1 MFLRGGD
8 FIFSNVINSAI
19 LAAEKSCFSDFS
31 GCELDNTGLFVC
43 PVCGKRKQ
51 TRVRGRII
59 PCQCGCDIAAE
70 KEARQKRA
78 LEERISRNI
87 EKGVTDRRYLSQTF
101 EVDRNFN
108 PEISN
113 RCRKYVENWQAV
125 KERNIGLLLYGNTG
139 TGKTFFSCCIG
150 NALLQTGVRVL
161 ITSLP
166 RLVQDRIE
174 SVKIG
179 KSPVNLK
186 AFELLILDDF
196 GCGNINQTIYQ
207 IIDDIYVS
215 QIPLI
220 VTTNLSPKQLT
231 EPNTME
237 EKRIFDRVL
246 EMCAA
251 RILVNGTPLRREIAR
266 QKAEFVEQLFKD

>member
-1 MFLRGGD
+1 M
-8 FIFSNVINSAI
+8 SKVIEDAI
-19 LAAEKSCFSDFS
+19 TAAEKWCFADFE
-31 GCELDNTGLFVC
+31 GCTPDETGLFIC
-43 PVCGKRKQ
+43 PVCHKRKQ
-51 TRVRGRII
+51 TRVFGRVI
-59 PCQCGCDIAAE
+59 PCQCLCDIAAE
-70 KEARQKRA
+70 QAERQRRD
-78 LEERISRNI
+78 LEERISRNV

-108 PEISN
+108 PGISS
-113 RCRKYVENWQAV
+113 RCRKYVESWQAV
-125 KERNIGLLLYGNTG
+125 KARNIGILFYGNTG

-166 RLVQDRIE
+166 RLVQDRVE
-174 SVKIG
+174 SMRTG

-196 GCGNINQTIYQ
+196 GVGNLSQTVYQ
-207 IIDDIYVS
+207 IIDDVYVS

-220 VTTNLSPKQLT
+220 VTTNLSPKQLS
-231 EPNTME
+231 EPSTME
-237 EKRIFDRVL
+237 EKRIYDRVL

-251 RILVNGTPLRREIAR
+251 RILVNGTPLRREIALEK
-266 QKAEFVEQLFKD
+266 QQYVNELFGEL

>member
-1 MFLRGGD
+1 M
-8 FIFSNVINSAI
+8 
-19 LAAEKSCFSDFS
+19 
-31 GCELDNTGLFVC
+31 
-43 PVCGKRKQ
+43 
-51 TRVRGRII
+51 
-59 PCQCGCDIAAE
+59 
-70 KEARQKRA
+70 
-78 LEERISRNI
+78 
-87 EKGVTDRRYLSQTF
+87 
-101 EVDRNFN
+101 
-108 PEISN
+108 
-113 RCRKYVENWQAV
+113 
-125 KERNIGLLLYGNTG
+125 LLYGNTG

-174 SVKIG
+174 SVKTG
-179 KSPVNLK
+179 RSPVNLK

-196 GCGNINQTIYQ
+196 GCGNINQTVYQ
-207 IIDDIYVS
+207 IVDDIYVS

-231 EPNTME
+231 EPDGME
-237 EKRIFDRVL
+237 EKRIYDRVL